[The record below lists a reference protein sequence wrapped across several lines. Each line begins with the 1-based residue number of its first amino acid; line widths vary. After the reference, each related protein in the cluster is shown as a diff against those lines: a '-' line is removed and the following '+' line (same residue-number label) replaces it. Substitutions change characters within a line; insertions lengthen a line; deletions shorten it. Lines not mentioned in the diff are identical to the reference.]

1 MNDRT
6 LSRLR
11 CFIPYGIT
19 PGANVGLGHALSQKF
34 PDQIRPAAP
43 APVVR
48 MSCPCCEEPED
59 VNNMLFCPK
68 DHALCKECVRVLGDL
83 KLSKGATQLLCEESR
98 CKTAFPDKL
107 LFRLLNN
114 SQLKLLNKNRALK
127 EIKESGIKAILREC
141 PVCETPF
148 WQAKGDE
155 LLTKMHCGACGT
167 TSCIPCA
174 AYHKGMDCAEYMDYK
189 QRQSSQSEK
198 HAINEAMSQALIL
211 QPVFNSSSFLL
222 LEFIKENN
230 GCPMYYKLTTQAQH
244 EEEVRAAAEAE
255 ALKRSN
261 TNKDSVD

>member
-1 MNDRT
+1 MPIRIPLQRRVINEASLEDGDPSKLDASEAKPRTNDRT

-127 EIKESGIKAILREC
+127 EIKESGIKGQSVHTILLGIGSLPQESLTVPYSHPEGVSR
-141 PVCETPF
+141 VRNS
-148 WQAKGDE
+148 
-155 LLTKMHCGACGT
+155 LLAGQG
-167 TSCIPCA
+167 
-174 AYHKGMDCAEYMDYK
+174 
-189 QRQSSQSEK
+189 R
-198 HAINEAMSQALIL
+198 
-211 QPVFNSSSFLL
+211 
-222 LEFIKENN
+222 
-230 GCPMYYKLTTQAQH
+230 
-244 EEEVRAAAEAE
+244 
-255 ALKRSN
+255 
-261 TNKDSVD
+261 